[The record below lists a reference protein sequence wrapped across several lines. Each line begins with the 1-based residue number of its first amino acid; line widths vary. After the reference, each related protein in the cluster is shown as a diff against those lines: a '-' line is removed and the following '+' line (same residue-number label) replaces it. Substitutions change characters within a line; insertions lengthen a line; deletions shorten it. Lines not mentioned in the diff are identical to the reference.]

1 MVLRPAGKVVYALEG
16 NVARQRVVETGL
28 RQDGL
33 QQILKGVS
41 AGETVAAD
49 GAGFLTDG
57 AAVRS
62 QAARADKGTA
72 EKAARAR
79 AGVGQVGKN
88 TEMNCR

>member
-57 AAVRS
+57 AAVTIRGPRD
-62 QAARADKGTA
+62 ATRAPP
-72 EKAARAR
+72 EAARAR
-79 AGVGQVGKN
+79 EEGQP
-88 TEMNCR
+88 EMNLRKCCR